1 MWRMCVSAIILYHLW
16 HMDHSH
22 MTAEFEMH
30 SFTLSLFLTT
40 YHNILTPLSPS
51 PFQCSHGKSE
61 ENPQGSHWWWAWC
74 AQAHQETNVKVHR
87 LLLYRLTNGIP
98 HASTVMWKKKKIIRL
113 YASREENESG
123 RGIYLHDALI
133 YACKSSD
140 DGFTDP
146 YHALTKWIACSETPF
161 ANFTTIFNWL
171 LQLMSDEEEEE
182 M

>member
-1 MWRMCVSAIILYHLW
+1 M
-16 HMDHSH
+16 
-22 MTAEFEMH
+22 
-30 SFTLSLFLTT
+30 
-40 YHNILTPLSPS
+40 
-51 PFQCSHGKSE
+51 
-61 ENPQGSHWWWAWC
+61 
-74 AQAHQETNVKVHR
+74 HQETNVKVHR

-113 YASREENESG
+113 YTSGEENKSSM
-123 RGIYLHDALI
+123 GIYLHDALI

-146 YHALTKWIACSETPF
+146 YCALTKWITHSKTPF

-171 LQLMSDEEEEE
+171 LRLMSDEEEEE